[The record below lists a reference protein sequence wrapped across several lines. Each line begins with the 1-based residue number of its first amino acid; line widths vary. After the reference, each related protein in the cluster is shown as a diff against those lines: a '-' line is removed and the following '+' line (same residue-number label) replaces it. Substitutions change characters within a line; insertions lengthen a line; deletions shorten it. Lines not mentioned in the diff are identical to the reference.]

1 MFKQHWHLLA
11 LAPLLAA
18 PAWSAGHGQEN
29 APASITVQGG
39 QETVPQ
45 WSERVGHSLDAQL
58 VYPKPIGR
66 ANYNQGLA
74 KVGFHCA
81 ENGQPGGVALIA
93 SSGSRD
99 LDRAAMQAVQRIQ
112 TLHPLPEGVTHDRA
126 IQAWIAFAPDQD
138 SLQQMTRA
146 THRQAELANAQV
158 EKARQTHQMA
168 SASAPALIIAAN

>member
-1 MFKQHWHLLA
+1 MLKQHWHLLA

-18 PAWSAGHGQEN
+18 PAWAAGHGQDN
-29 APASITVQGG
+29 APSSITVQAGH
-39 QETVPQ
+39 ETVSQ
-45 WSERVGHSLDAQL
+45 WSERVGQSLDAQL

-74 KVGFHCA
+74 KVSFHCA
-81 ENGQPGGVALIA
+81 ENGQPGDVALIA

-112 TLHPLPEGVTHDRA
+112 TLHPLPDGITHDRSM
-126 IQAWIAFAPDQD
+126 QAWIAFAPDED
-138 SLQQMTRA
+138 SLRQMTRA
-146 THRQAELANAQV
+146 THRQAEMANAQV
-158 EKARQTHQMA
+158 ERTRQTQQVA